1 MAVEKKGKEIEK
13 EQSIIQ
19 IIQQMVAAGEPEE
32 KIITTL
38 KDLGVEPEQ
47 AKRLLLIG
55 QADTFAILRNEIHKI
70 VLEDIDKEKTNINRF
85 IESEATRTA
94 NQKSSDAFEKI
105 KRDID
110 NYTKEMTGKEEQFQ
124 GQINETIEKVK
135 ELSDRVRIKLN
146 ELGGQTQQVR
156 LDLDELKLSGVGK
169 RNSAI
174 GLTVMGLGVIF
185 MLLTLYQFA
194 NYFLTGALTFDA
206 LIFTVVFAFIGI
218 ASLVVSTLL

>member
-124 GQINETIEKVK
+124 SQINETIEK
-135 ELSDRVRIKLN
+135 VRIKLN

>member
-124 GQINETIEKVK
+124 NQINETIEKVK

-174 GLTVMGLGVIF
+174 GLAVMGLGVIF